1 MTFGK
6 RMREERN
13 KLGLNQTD
21 FGALGG
27 LTKNTIIDY
36 EKDIGLPN
44 TKFLLAI
51 AASGADVGYIL
62 TGQRAG
68 IGEYHPGYR
77 LRPEHKT
84 LLDNFD
90 KCCKQDQ
97 DAIRR
102 LALLAA
108 EATDIEEAQPS
119 LNEHE
124 LGQDDDENK

>member
-13 KLGLNQTD
+13 KLDLNQTD

-36 EKDIGLPN
+36 EKDIALPN

-62 TGQRAG
+62 TGQRAV
-68 IGEYHPGYR
+68 IESQSDYA
-77 LRPEHKT
+77 LRPDQKA
-84 LLDNFD
+84 LLDNYENCVKED
-90 KCCKQDQ
+90 R
-97 DAIRR
+97 DAIKRY
-102 LALLAA
+102 ALMAA
-108 EATDIEEAQPS
+108 EATDKEIPQP
-119 LNEHE
+119 ETE
-124 LGQDDDENK
+124 LKNFC

>member
-36 EKDIGLPN
+36 EKDIALPN

-51 AASGADVGYIL
+51 AAIGADVGYIL
-62 TGQRAG
+62 TGHRSTAAG
-68 IGEYHPGYR
+68 EPIYI
-77 LRPEHKT
+77 LRPDQKA
-84 LLDNFD
+84 LLDNYENCV
-90 KCCKQDQ
+90 KEDQ
-97 DAIRR
+97 DAIKRY
-102 LALLAA
+102 ALRAA
-108 EATDIEEAQPS
+108 EAIDKEIPQPGT
-119 LNEHE
+119 E
-124 LGQDDDENK
+124 LKKQNNGQ